1 MQGEKFLKI
10 INVQTKIRPCSLEF
24 LFKKNKRACTSI
36 RYTRVLLNSFTFHD
50 KGSFDLWRSFELG
63 NAIKCKILFVFTT
76 SEITAPILSSLP
88 PCRSSGSSR
97 ITFLGAFIRKC
108 VWSIK
113 QIGMTIVYNSIQERT
128 QVYQLPKFV
137 TSKQYAWYWW
147 WCMYFNQSLVHISS
161 IDMMSA
167 TVVIGTVPW

>member
-1 MQGEKFLKI
+1 M
-10 INVQTKIRPCSLEF
+10 QTKKRPCSWEF
-24 LFKKNKRACTSI
+24 LFKKNKCACTSI

-97 ITFLGAFIRKC
+97 ITFLGAFNRKC

-113 QIGMTIVYNSIQERT
+113 QICDNYCLQFNSRKDSSLSAAQVCYFKTIWLILVVVHVFQPKSGTYIINWYDVSYCCYWNS
-128 QVYQLPKFV
+128 
-137 TSKQYAWYWW
+137 A
-147 WCMYFNQSLVHISS
+147 LVKNLNL
-161 IDMMSA
+161 
-167 TVVIGTVPW
+167 